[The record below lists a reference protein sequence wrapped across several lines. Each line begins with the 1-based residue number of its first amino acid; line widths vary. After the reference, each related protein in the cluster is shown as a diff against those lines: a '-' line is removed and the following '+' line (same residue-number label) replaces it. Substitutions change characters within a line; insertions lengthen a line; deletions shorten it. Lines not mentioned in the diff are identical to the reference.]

1 MSALL
6 IPLHT
11 IRHAVEQSQRMGMP
25 ETRQDVIAR
34 VLHDLRDPRPPQHPQ
49 APAKP
54 Q

>member
-1 MSALL
+1 VSALL

-11 IRHAVEQSQRMGMP
+11 IRHAVQQSQRMGMP

-34 VLHDLRDPRPPQHPQ
+34 VLADLRDPRHPQHQQ
-49 APAKP
+49 APGRP

>member
-1 MSALL
+1 MATV

-34 VLHDLRDPRPPQHPQ
+34 VLHDLRDPRHPQHPQ
-49 APAKP
+49 MQANP